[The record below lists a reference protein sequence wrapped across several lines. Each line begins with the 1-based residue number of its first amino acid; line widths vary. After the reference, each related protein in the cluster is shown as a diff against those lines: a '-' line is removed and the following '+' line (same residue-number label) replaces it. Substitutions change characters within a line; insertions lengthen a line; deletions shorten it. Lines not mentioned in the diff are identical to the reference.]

1 MYEYTVQY
9 RLRKIYLA
17 YTHNIKKVND
27 QIRTVLRLFTIGRQ
41 FFLIEENTNSKYISI
56 WCQLCLQ
63 ITDSVVPI
71 KGTHFGSEI

>member
-17 YTHNIKKVND
+17 YTHNISKVND

-41 FFLIEENTNSKYISI
+41 FFLIEENINSKYISI
-56 WCQLCLQ
+56 WCRSCLQ
-63 ITDSVVPI
+63 ISDSVVPI